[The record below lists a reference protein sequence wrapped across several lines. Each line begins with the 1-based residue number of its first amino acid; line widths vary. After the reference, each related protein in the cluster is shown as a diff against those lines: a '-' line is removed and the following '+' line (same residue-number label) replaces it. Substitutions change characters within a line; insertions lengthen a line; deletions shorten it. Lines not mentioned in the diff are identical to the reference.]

1 LGLSGWDYLQRGVV
15 RLAVL
20 RPFFLRGSGSF
31 FWAQNEMKTRKEEE
45 EEEEEEKE
53 EEEEE

>member
-1 LGLSGWDYLQRGVV
+1 
-15 RLAVL
+15 L
-20 RPFFLRGSGSF
+20 RTFFLRGSGSF